1 MRGTEIEEL
10 VKDYE
15 SIVSSRIEAREWE
28 DWRRVA
34 SLDEAV
40 RDCKAQAAKLGCVL
54 YGTLLADG
62 TFKGAFRISK
72 LTATELRFIDGKWVA
87 VANEKVRLPGF

>member
-1 MRGTEIEEL
+1 MQGTEIEEL

-15 SIVSSRIEAREWE
+15 SIVNSRIEAREWG

-34 SLDEAV
+34 SLEDAI
-40 RDCKAQAAKLGCVL
+40 RDCKAQAAKLGCFL
-54 YGTLLADG
+54 YGTCQADG
-62 TFKGAFRISK
+62 TFKGAFRISM
-72 LTATELRFIDGKWVA
+72 LTATELRFIDGKWVV

>member
-40 RDCKAQAAKLGCVL
+40 RDCKVQAAKLGCFL
-54 YGTLLADG
+54 YGTLQEDG